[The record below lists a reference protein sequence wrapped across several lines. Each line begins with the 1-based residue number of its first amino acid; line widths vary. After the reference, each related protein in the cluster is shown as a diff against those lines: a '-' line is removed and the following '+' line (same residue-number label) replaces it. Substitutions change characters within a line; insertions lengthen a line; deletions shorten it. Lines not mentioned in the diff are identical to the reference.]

1 MSADRFDLIVIGAG
15 PGGYVAAI
23 RAAQHGLK
31 VACVEKR
38 ATLGGTCLNVGCIPS
53 KSLLHATHL
62 YQQAR
67 GGHLARFGIRVP
79 EVGLDLDAMRAEKD
93 KAVAELTG
101 GIQGL
106 FVRNKVRHVH
116 GTARLM
122 GTGRV
127 VVALVAGG
135 EQVLEATDILIAT
148 GSDVTPLPGLV
159 PDGDRIITSTGALE
173 LVSIPEHLVV
183 LGAGFIGLE
192 MGSIYKRLGSA
203 VTVLE
208 MADRIA
214 PGLDAEL
221 AQAAQRLLSRQ
232 GLKIITETKLLS
244 ADKPAAGGLVLEVAP
259 VAGGPSARIQADRL
273 LLAAG
278 RRPYTA
284 GLGLEAVGITP
295 DARGR
300 IPVDHDFRTKVPGLW
315 AIGDVVEGPMLAHK
329 AEEEGIACA
338 DTIAGRTGFIDH
350 ALIPS
355 VMYTEPEVASVGRSE
370 EELKAAGVAYKVGK
384 FPFAANSRAK
394 ANRETDGFV
403 KLLAAREDGRV
414 LGVHIIGAMAGTMIA
429 QATQAMA
436 FGANAEDI
444 ALTCHAHPTHAE
456 ALKEAAMAAFG
467 KPIHL

>member
-1 MSADRFDLIVIGAG
+1 MRYDLVVIGAG

-23 RAAQHGLK
+23 RAAQNGLR

-53 KSLLHATHL
+53 KSLLHASHL
-62 YQQAR
+62 YAQAR
-67 GGHLARFGIRVP
+67 GGHMARFGIRLP

-93 KAVAELTG
+93 KAVSELTG

-106 FVRNKVRHVH
+106 FRKNKVERVE
-116 GTARLM
+116 
-122 GTGRV
+122 GTGRIPGPGRV
-127 VVALVAGG
+127 AVALADGG
-135 EQVLEATDILIAT
+135 ERVLETAEILIAT
-148 GSDVTPLPGLV
+148 GSEVMPLPGV
-159 PDGDRIITSTGALE
+159 AVDGDRIVTSTEALD
-173 LVSIPEHLVV
+173 LPSVPGRLVV

-192 MGSIYKRLGSA
+192 MGSIYSRLGSA
-203 VTVLE
+203 VTVLD

-214 PGLDAEL
+214 PGLDGEVAD
-221 AQAAQRLLSRQ
+221 AAHRLLVRQ
-232 GLKIITETKLLS
+232 GLAIRTGTRLVSVET
-244 ADKPAAGGLVLEVAP
+244 PAAGGVVLTVAP
-259 VAGGPSARIQADRL
+259 VAGGATERIEADRL

-278 RRPYTA
+278 RRPLTA
-284 GLGLEAVGITP
+284 GLGLEDVGIAL

-300 IPVDHDFRTKVPGLW
+300 IPVDGEFRTKVPGIR

-329 AEEEGIACA
+329 AEEEAIACA
-338 DTIAGRTGFIDH
+338 DAIAGRTGFVDH

-355 VMYTEPEVASVGRSE
+355 VMYTDPEVASIGQTEEALKQAGTRYTAGR
-370 EELKAAGVAYKVGK
+370 

-403 KLLAAREDGRV
+403 KVLAGDDGRV
-414 LGVHIIGAMAGTMIA
+414 LGVHIIGALAGTMIA

-436 FGANAEDI
+436 FGATAEDI

-456 ALKEAAMAAFG
+456 ALKEAAMAAIG
-467 KPIHL
+467 KPIHM